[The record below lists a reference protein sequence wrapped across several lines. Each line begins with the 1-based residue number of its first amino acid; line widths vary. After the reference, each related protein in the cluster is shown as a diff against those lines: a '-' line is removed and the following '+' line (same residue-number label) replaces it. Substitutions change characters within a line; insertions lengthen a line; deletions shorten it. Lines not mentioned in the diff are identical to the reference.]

1 MKLTVKKE
9 RKSAGRKAGISF
21 NLDGNDQ
28 MTIPGICNAV
38 GLDGITENAASIT
51 MNSNN
56 ATFKCVNGRHIDVT
70 FGGFFPFDPETMTAT
85 ELAKNLSHKLRC
97 IKAAVEKEFP
107 VVEET
112 STVVI

>member
-28 MTIPGICNAV
+28 MTILGLCEAV
-38 GLDGITENAASIT
+38 GLAVTTENAADIT
-51 MNSNN
+51 TNSSSANL
-56 ATFKCVNGRHIDVT
+56 KCENGRHIDVT

-85 ELAKNLSHKLRC
+85 ELAINLSHKLRC

-112 STVVI
+112 STVAI